1 MSMSERGGDR
11 LAGARRVIAQRMM
24 QSLAASAQL
33 TYHADADVTDLMARR
48 AAWKARGVG
57 VSLEDCA
64 IAALAGALAAQPKL
78 NGTLQDDLLK
88 LEATVDV
95 AVAIS
100 VGDGL
105 MTPVIRNADRLDLL
119 GVAGARADLVARAR
133 SGALKVS
140 DMKGGTTTLS
150 NLGLTVVRHFTP
162 ILNGGQ
168 LTLLGLGRIEPR
180 LARSPMGEVV
190 ERLSLGLSLTADHR
204 VVDGEPAARLL
215 GDICAR
221 LGGLDVDA

>member
-1 MSMSERGGDR
+1 MSMAQSDGRR

-33 TYHADADVTDLMARR
+33 TYHTDADVTELMARR
-48 AAWKARGVG
+48 TGWKARGAG
-57 VSLEDCA
+57 ISLEDCA
-64 IAALAGALAAQPKL
+64 IAALAGALAAQPQL

-88 LEATVDV
+88 LEAAVDV

-105 MTPVIRNADRLDLL
+105 MTPVIRNADRLDLA
-119 GVAGARADLVARAR
+119 GVAAARADLVARAR

-140 DMKGGTTTLS
+140 EMKGGTTTIS

-168 LTLLGLGRIEPR
+168 LTLLGLGRIETR
-180 LARSPMGEVV
+180 LARSATGEVV

-204 VVDGEPAARLL
+204 VVDGEPAGHLL
-215 GDICAR
+215 GDICER
-221 LGGLDVDA
+221 LGTLDLNA

>member
-1 MSMSERGGDR
+1 MNAAESGGQR
-11 LAGARRVIAQRMM
+11 LAGARRVIARRMM
-24 QSLAASAQL
+24 QSLAGSAQL
-33 TYHADADVTDLMARR
+33 TYHTDADVTELMARR
-48 AAWKARGVG
+48 AAWKARGVR

-64 IAALAGALAAQPKL
+64 IAALAGALAAQPQL

-88 LEATVDV
+88 LEAAVDV

-105 MTPVIRNADRLDLL
+105 MTPVIRNADRLDLAD
-119 GVAGARADLVARAR
+119 VAAAREDLVARAR

-140 DMKGGTTTLS
+140 EMKGGTTTIS

-168 LTLLGLGRIEPR
+168 LTLLGLGGMETR
-180 LARSPMGEVV
+180 LARSATGEIV

-204 VVDGEPAARLL
+204 VVDGEPAGHLL
-215 GDICAR
+215 GDICER
-221 LGGLDVDA
+221 LRTLDVNA

>member
-1 MSMSERGGDR
+1 MNVAESGGQR
-11 LAGARRVIAQRMM
+11 LAGARRVIARRMM

-33 TYHADADVTDLMARR
+33 TYHTDADVTELMARR

-57 VSLEDCA
+57 ISLEDCA
-64 IAALAGALAAQPKL
+64 IAALAGALAAQPQL
-78 NGTLQDDLLK
+78 NGTLQDDVLK
-88 LEATVDV
+88 LEASVDV

-100 VGDGL
+100 VGGGL
-105 MTPVIRNADRLDLL
+105 MTPVVRNADRLDLA
-119 GVAGARADLVARAR
+119 GVAAARADLVARAR

-140 DMKGGTTTLS
+140 EMKGGTTTLS

-168 LTLLGLGRIEPR
+168 LTLLGLGRIETR
-180 LARSPMGEVV
+180 LARSATGEIV

-204 VVDGEPAARLL
+204 VVDGEPAGHLL
-215 GDICAR
+215 GEICER
-221 LGGLDVDA
+221 LRTLDVNA